1 MQISFIKNDV
11 AMKTTTT
18 LISRVSIIS
27 FFVNLEVVLLW
38 FPSFNLCASSIDVY
52 KCKKLYNLARF
63 TKA

>member
-38 FPSFNLCASSIDVY
+38 FPSFNLCASSIDV
-52 KCKKLYNLARF
+52 L
-63 TKA
+63 